1 MSDASPPSALRFP
14 LMVLAAAALCFAV
27 GHPLASSWLTE
38 VLGLLVAAGLTPVVT
53 DLTAA
58 NRLVLGT
65 ALAFGCSGLLGGLAA
80 WLLARVAG
88 AAPKLAGLLRST
100 AAIFV
105 GANLGVAAKT
115 VTLARIAVPDAV
127 ERSVGGGGLSID
139 LASLQFAPW
148 ALSGAVLAFI
158 VVVAVGAVFGILGRS
173 RS

>member
-1 MSDASPPSALRFP
+1 M
-14 LMVLAAAALCFAV
+14 
-27 GHPLASSWLTE
+27 
-38 VLGLLVAAGLTPVVT
+38 
-53 DLTAA
+53 
-58 NRLVLGT
+58 
-65 ALAFGCSGLLGGLAA
+65 
-80 WLLARVAG
+80 
-88 AAPKLAGLLRST
+88 
-100 AAIFV
+100 